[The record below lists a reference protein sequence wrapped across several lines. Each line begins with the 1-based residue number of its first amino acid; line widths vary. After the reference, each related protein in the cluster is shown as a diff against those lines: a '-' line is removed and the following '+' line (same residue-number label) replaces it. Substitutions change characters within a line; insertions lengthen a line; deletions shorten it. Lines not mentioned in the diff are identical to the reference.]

1 MWHCF
6 FEQSGTFK
14 RSFIRNGEQAEDY
27 DILKNGKTIKVNKS
41 LISQTYADYFV
52 DTFIF
57 GTK

>member
-1 MWHCF
+1 M
-6 FEQSGTFK
+6 TVTDV
-14 RSFIRNGEQAEDY
+14 RA
-27 DILKNGKTIKVNKS
+27 KNGKTMKVNKS